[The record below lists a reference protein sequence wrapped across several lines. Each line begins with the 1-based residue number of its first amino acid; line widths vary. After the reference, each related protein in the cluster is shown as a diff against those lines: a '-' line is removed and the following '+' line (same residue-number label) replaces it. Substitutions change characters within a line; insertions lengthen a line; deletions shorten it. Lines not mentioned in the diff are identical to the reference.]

1 MTATE
6 EIHERAH
13 EEPGQLEVQP
23 APGDLMM
30 RLVEVASEMNAIP
43 KGGFNAKQNY
53 AFARADDVVADIR
66 QKLLERKVLVLAYEH
81 HTDERMRQTAGGS
94 ESAVTT
100 IHLVFLLVAADTG
113 ERIEL
118 MWPGRGEDPMD
129 KGISKA
135 LTNALKTF
143 LRQQFLLP
151 WGNDDPEADESTDER
166 AGGQNDTVNFAS
178 RLSGSG
184 LSDTKLNEI
193 LVGAGLPAAQKP
205 FASFMRIPHV
215 KADIVEK
222 LITGALGSAS

>member
-1 MTATE
+1 MSATE

-13 EEPGQLEVQP
+13 EEPGQIAVERHKS
-23 APGDLMM
+23 DLML
-30 RLVEVASEMNAIP
+30 RLVSVASEMSAVDKRGWNE
-43 KGGFNAKQNY
+43 KQKY
-53 AFARADDVVADIR
+53 AFARADDVVGDIR

-81 HTDERMRQTAGGS
+81 HTEERMRQTAGGS

-100 IHLVFLLVAADTG
+100 VHLVFLLIAADTG

-166 AGGQNDTVNFAS
+166 AAGHGNTVNFAS
-178 RLSGSG
+178 RISGSG
-184 LSDTKLNEI
+184 LSDAKLNEI
-193 LVGAGLPAAQKP
+193 LVGAGLSAAQSP
-205 FASFMRIPHV
+205 FRVFMSIPHE
-215 KADIVEK
+215 KAEIVEK
-222 LITGALGSAS
+222 LIAGAKS